1 MSSEQPQASANGA
14 DQHAEHSSLEVR
26 VRPELRAQSA
36 WIAPTATVVGN
47 VHLGEQSSVWFG
59 AVIRGDCEPV
69 TIGPRTNVQDLACL
83 HADPGLPC
91 VVGANVTIG
100 HAAIVHGA
108 IVEDDVLI
116 GIRATILNG
125 ARIGKGS
132 LIGAAALVTE
142 NAVIPPNSLVLGVP
156 GKVVRQLTEADTER
170 IRRGSQHYV
179 EAAEAFRNEEL
190 KQADS
195 TMQQ

>member
-1 MSSEQPQASANGA
+1 MSDQQPQATAA
-14 DQHAEHSSLEVR
+14 DHKPLEVR
-26 VRPELRAQSA
+26 IKPELRAHSA
-36 WIAPTATVVGN
+36 WIAPTATVVGD

-59 AVIRGDCEPV
+59 AVIRGDCESV
-69 TIGPRTNVQDLACL
+69 SIGPRTNVQDLACL

-108 IVEDDVLI
+108 TVEDDCLI
-116 GIRATILNG
+116 GIRATVLNG

-156 GKVVRQLTEADTER
+156 GKVVRQLTPADVER
-170 IRRGSQHYV
+170 IVRGSQHYV
-179 EAAEAFRNEEL
+179 EAAAAFRSAEVDVLSSQTKEAN
-190 KQADS
+190 
-195 TMQQ
+195 

>member
-1 MSSEQPQASANGA
+1 M
-14 DQHAEHSSLEVR
+14 
-26 VRPELRAQSA
+26 RAASA

-59 AVIRGDCEPV
+59 AVVRGDCESV

-108 IVEDDVLI
+108 TVEDDCLI
-116 GIRATILNG
+116 GIRATVLNG
-125 ARIGKGS
+125 ARVGRGS

-156 GKVVRQLTEADTER
+156 GKVVRQLTDADAER
-170 IRRGSQHYV
+170 IRRGSAHYV
-179 EAAEAFRNEEL
+179 AAAAAFRAQEANASPE
-190 KQADS
+190 S
-195 TMQQ
+195 TDTRID